1 MATRKDVIT
10 QIADN
15 LLARSGRL
23 RVGIDGVD
31 TAGKTTRADELA
43 QAISAA
49 GRPALRATIDGFHQ
63 PREFR
68 YRRGPDSPEGYF
80 ADSFDLPAL
89 RRVLLDPLGPG
100 GDRREQTRLFDHR
113 ADAQV
118 AAPVIS
124 APPDCILLFDGVFLQ
139 QPALKGCFEVIIF
152 VQVSFETML
161 ARAVQRDAD
170 ALGGEDAARARYLAR
185 YIPAQQRYLADFQPQ
200 RHADII
206 VKNDDPDRP
215 GIVFNRS

>member
-1 MATRKDVIT
+1 LV
-10 QIADN
+10 
-15 LLARSGRL
+15 
-23 RVGIDGVD
+23 RVAIDGVD
-31 TAGKTTRADELA
+31 TAGKTTLADELA
-43 QAISAA
+43 QAASAA
-49 GRPALRATIDGFHQ
+49 GRPALRATIDGFHH
-63 PREFR
+63 PRETR

-80 ADSFDLPAL
+80 ADSFDLEAL
-89 RRVLLDPLGPG
+89 RRVLLDPLSPG
-100 GDRREQTRLFDHR
+100 GDGRVQTRLFDHR
-113 ADAQV
+113 ADKQTIS
-118 AAPVIS
+118 PVIV

-139 QPALKGCFEVIIF
+139 QPALKGCFDVIIF

-161 ARAVQRDAD
+161 ARAVQRDSA
-170 ALGGEDAARARYLAR
+170 ALGGEEAARARYRTR